1 MSRVL
6 PRPDHSQAVVE
17 SEGEALRLPED
28 PAARLAFSDRAAG
41 NMSLVVGDRGDVP
54 AARARLAAMVGLT
67 PDRTVFMEQVHGA
80 GVGVVGT
87 EHRGRGSRR
96 TQDAVAG
103 VDALVTRDADL
114 ALVVLVADCVP
125 VLLVDPGRAVAA
137 AHAGRRGIVDGV
149 VPACVQAVGDDPGRL
164 RAVVGPSVG
173 ACCYEVPDD
182 LAEAVAAH
190 LPVARARTRWGTAA
204 LDLRAAVVH
213 QLEVAGV
220 GAVRSVGSCTMCD
233 GERWF
238 SHRGDAPREQGRQA
252 GIVCRRDSSPGMTR
266 FTEPGDRVA

>member
-1 MSRVL
+1 MSRLLSL
-6 PRPDHSQAVVE
+6 PDPSQAVVE
-17 SEGEALRLPED
+17 SPGEALRLPED

-41 NMSLVVGDRGDVP
+41 NMSLLVGDRGDAP
-54 AARARLAAMVGLT
+54 AARARLAAMVGL
-67 PDRTVFMEQVHGA
+67 PADRTVFMEQVHGA

-87 EHRGRGSRR
+87 EHRGRGAQRA
-96 TQDAVAG
+96 QDAVAG
-103 VDALVTRDADL
+103 VDVLVTREVDL

-149 VPACVQAVGDDPGRL
+149 VAACVQAVGDHPGRL
-164 RAVVGPSVG
+164 QAVVGPSIG
-173 ACCYEVPDD
+173 ACCYEVPDE
-182 LAEAVAAH
+182 LAEAVVEQ

-220 GAVRSVGSCTMCD
+220 GAVRTVGSCTMCH

-238 SHRGDAPREQGRQA
+238 SHRGDAPAERGRQA
-252 GIVCRRDSSPGMTR
+252 GIVCRL
-266 FTEPGDRVA
+266 TEPGDRVA

>member
-1 MSRVL
+1 M
-6 PRPDHSQAVVE
+6 SQAVVA
-17 SEGEALRLPED
+17 SSGEAVRLPED

-41 NMSLVVGDRGDVP
+41 NMSLVVGDRGDAP
-54 AARARLAAMVGLT
+54 AARARLAALVGLT
-67 PDRTVFMEQVHGA
+67 PDHTVFMEQVHGA
-80 GVGVVGT
+80 GVAVVGT
-87 EHRGRGSRR
+87 DHRGRGSKR

-103 VDALVTRDADL
+103 ADALVTRDVDV

-149 VPACVQAVGDDPGRL
+149 VGACVEAVGDDPGRL
-164 RAVVGPSVG
+164 VAVVGPSIG

-182 LAEAVAAH
+182 LAKAVVER
-190 LPVARARTRWGTAA
+190 LPVARARTRWGTAS
-204 LDLRAAVVH
+204 LDLRASVVH

-220 GAVRSVGSCTMCD
+220 GAVRSVGACTMCH

-238 SHRGDAPREQGRQA
+238 SHRGDAPGERGRQA
-252 GIVCRRDSSPGMTR
+252 GIVCRRDTSRSPSR